1 MDNRVYWI
9 WLQNAFGAGSPKPV
23 QLVRRIGSAE
33 KLYQGGTRLWS
44 SFSFVSDKELAA
56 LNAYG
61 AEQAAAALEYYL
73 KLGQK
78 VITPDDE
85 DYPVLLKEIYNP
97 PAVLYVQGDLSIL
110 SDAVSI
116 SIVGTRKASQ
126 NGLNAAREIA
136 YGLALKNAVVI
147 SGGALGIDSEA
158 HKGALNGRGKTIAI
172 LPCGLEYPYLMDN
185 AILRREIVNFGGA
198 LVTEYPMHTPVQRGA
213 FQVRNRLISGMAHGV
228 LIAEAPKKSGALIT
242 AKYALEQNREVF
254 VFIGEDEKAFSGCI
268 ALEEDGAARIYTAE
282 DVLKPFAS
290 RRRQERI
297 EQLARTAENIS
308 HVSRVR
314 PKIASL
320 SDAEKEPEIA
330 EKKPAEPIPAPEN
343 NLLQNVSE
351 DAKTVYAVL
360 NDTPKHASELE
371 LELGMPTGKI
381 LAALTELELFG
392 LIKTYPGQRFT
403 KA

>member
-23 QLVRRIGSAE
+23 QLVRRMGSAE

-126 NGLNAAREIA
+126 NGLNAARELA
-136 YGLALKNAVVI
+136 YGLALKNAVDEAGPDDGEIMTLIDRRRNEFVDAMEDDLNTADAIGVI
-147 SGGALGIDSEA
+147 VELVRDINTNVHEGVQSRSIVEYAAEALDELTGV
-158 HKGALNGRGKTIAI
+158 L
-172 LPCGLEYPYLMDN
+172 GLLYNRKAEESLD
-185 AILRREIVNFGGA
+185 EEV
-198 LVTEYPMHTPVQRGA
+198 E
-213 FQVRNRLISGMAHGV
+213 RLIEERNAARKAKNW
-228 LIAEAPKKSGALIT
+228 AEADRIRDDLKARGIVLEDT
-242 AKYALEQNREVF
+242 AQGVKWH
-254 VFIGEDEKAFSGCI
+254 KA
-268 ALEEDGAARIYTAE
+268 
-282 DVLKPFAS
+282 
-290 RRRQERI
+290 
-297 EQLARTAENIS
+297 
-308 HVSRVR
+308 
-314 PKIASL
+314 
-320 SDAEKEPEIA
+320 
-330 EKKPAEPIPAPEN
+330 
-343 NLLQNVSE
+343 
-351 DAKTVYAVL
+351 
-360 NDTPKHASELE
+360 
-371 LELGMPTGKI
+371 
-381 LAALTELELFG
+381 
-392 LIKTYPGQRFT
+392 
-403 KA
+403 

>member
-1 MDNRVYWI
+1 MDNRIYWI

-23 QLVRRIGSAE
+23 QLVHRIGSAE

-78 VITPDDE
+78 VVTPDDG

-97 PAVLYVQGDLSIL
+97 PAVLYVQGDLSVL

-185 AILRREIVNFGGA
+185 AILRREIVDFGGA

-242 AKYALEQNREVF
+242 AKHALEQNREVF

-268 ALEEDGAARIYTAE
+268 ALEEDGAARVYTAE

-290 RRRQERI
+290 RRRHERI
-297 EQLARTAENIS
+297 EQLARTAENIAR
-308 HVSRVR
+308 VSRVR

-320 SDAEKEPEIA
+320 SDTEKEPE
-330 EKKPAEPIPAPEN
+330 KTAPEN

-351 DAKTVYAVL
+351 DAKIVYAAL

-371 LELGMPTGKI
+371 LELGIPTGKI